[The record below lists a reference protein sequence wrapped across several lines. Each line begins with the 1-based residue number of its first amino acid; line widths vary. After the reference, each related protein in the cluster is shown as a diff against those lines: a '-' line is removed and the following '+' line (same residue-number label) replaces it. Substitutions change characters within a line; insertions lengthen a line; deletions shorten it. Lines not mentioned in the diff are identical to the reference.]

1 MSLSVVLQ
9 SVAQLWLSSWPRYEP
24 RHRPCA
30 AWLRHDGGFNTI
42 QTYSGSD
49 PETCTFFLCGK
60 VRERQRRDL
69 MNPNPNPLDNYREFN
84 LVNADEVR
92 TLGANA
98 TIVVSTNKP
107 PARLKTV
114 CYFANRRFTR
124 MTNRAPVTIP
134 QRPVVMT
141 GVPVVR
147 I

>member
-1 MSLSVVLQ
+1 MGWTCTNLTTQ
-9 SVAQLWLSSWPRYEP
+9 HHGRT
-24 RHRPCA
+24 A

-49 PETCTFFLCGK
+49 PETCTFFERLCGK

-69 MNPNPNPLDNYREFN
+69 MNLNPQDQYREFN
-84 LVNADEVR
+84 LVNADEVH
-92 TLGANA
+92 TLGADE

-114 CYFANRRFTR
+114 GYFANRRFTR